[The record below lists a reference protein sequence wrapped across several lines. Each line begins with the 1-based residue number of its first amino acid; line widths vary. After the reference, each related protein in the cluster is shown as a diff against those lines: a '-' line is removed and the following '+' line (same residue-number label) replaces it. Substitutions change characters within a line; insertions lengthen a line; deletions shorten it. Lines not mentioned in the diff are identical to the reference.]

1 MKFSEKINNLKLTSL
16 NYYAFLLH
24 FISSVVLAG
33 VLYGTVGEINFNT
46 NLYGYKIKNIS
57 GGGKNFTFDY
67 GPPDGPELEMSGDVL
82 KGIIVSIFLITALF
96 HLFYWKSK
104 NYIKEVNSGKNR
116 YRWVEYAI
124 TASLMIYIYSIL
136 SGVKDYYI
144 VFLIVLFNIVLMS
157 FGYFLEMS
165 SNPQAKFMALVMGFF
180 ILTIIFTF
188 TYYQFVNNIDAA
200 KDTYDI
206 PNWVYAIV
214 LAMIFWWLSFG
225 VIGVLYYKASL
236 KGKVNFTRY
245 EKYYIFLSYI
255 SKAFM
260 GYYLAF
266 GLTRDTPEE
275 K

>member
-1 MKFSEKINNLKLTSL
+1 MSIGEKINNLKLTSL

-24 FISSVVLAG
+24 LISRIVLAG
-33 VLYGTVGEINFNT
+33 VLYGTVKEINFDT
-46 NLYGYKIKNIS
+46 NLYGYKIKNIT
-57 GGGKNFTFDY
+57 GGGKDFTFVY
-67 GPPDGPELEMSGDVL
+67 GPPEGPELEMSADAL
-82 KGIIVSIFLITALF
+82 KGIIVAIFLITAFF

-165 SNPQAKFMALVMGFF
+165 SNLQAKFMALVMGFF
-180 ILTIIFTF
+180 ILTIIFSF

-236 KGKVNFTRY
+236 KGKVNFARY

-266 GLTRDTPEE
+266 GLTRKDPEE

>member
-1 MKFSEKINNLKLTSL
+1 MTIGEKINNLKLSSL

-24 FISSVVLAG
+24 FISAAVIAG
-33 VLYGTVGEINFNT
+33 VLYGTVKEINFNT
-46 NLYGYKIKNIS
+46 NLYGYKIKSITN
-57 GGGKNFTFDY
+57 GAKDFTFDY
-67 GPPDGPELEMSGDVL
+67 GPPDGPELKMSADAL

-96 HLFYWKSK
+96 HLFYWKSQ

-116 YRWVEYAI
+116 YRWIEYAI

-144 VFLIVLFNIVLMS
+144 AFLIVLFNIVLMS

-188 TYYQFVNNIDAA
+188 TYYQFVNNINAA
-200 KDTYDI
+200 KDNYDI
-206 PNWVYAIV
+206 PSWVYAIV
-214 LAMIFWWLSFG
+214 LAMIFWWISFG
-225 VIGVLYYKASL
+225 VVGVLYYKASL
-236 KGKVNFTRY
+236 KGKVNFRKY
-245 EKYYIFLSYI
+245 EKYYIFLSFV

-260 GYYLAF
+260 GYYLTF
-266 GLTRDTPEE
+266 GLTRDAPEE